1 MTAAPVSNVSDL
13 VTAAA
18 ALAVPSLAGLG
29 GAVRWLWKEI
39 KEHNRAFE
47 QRIAKLE
54 AEQEATERHL
64 DACRR
69 GRSFK
74 LMAIELLCQELRH
87 IAPDSWV
94 LDKARDLL
102 AEAKRIDDE
111 DDGRMRT

>member
-1 MTAAPVSNVSDL
+1 MSNASEL

-18 ALAVPSLAGLG
+18 AIAVPGFAGLG
-29 GAVRWLWKEI
+29 AMVRWLWKEL
-39 KEHNRAFE
+39 KEHNKAFE
-47 QRIAKLE
+47 ARIAKLE
-54 AEQEATERHL
+54 TEQAATERHL

-111 DDGRMRT
+111 DEGRFRT